1 VDDETRSR
9 MVRRAVHVGL
19 VFSLVYYLMPVD
31 LPVLGLRRWVL
42 LIGFIAVIL
51 GFEVYRLRKNMVF
64 LGLRPHEKNQ
74 IASFAYAATGLV
86 MVMWLF
92 PHEIAAVSVIGLA
105 LIDPLLGELR
115 RLRIPTV
122 VKVLLPMGGYW
133 LIALS
138 VLHFAGGR
146 EIWEELTM
154 GAAAMLV
161 AIPSEWFKIE
171 YVDDDFLMLLTPAIV
186 MAWLSLIL

>member
-1 VDDETRSR
+1 
-9 MVRRAVHVGL
+9 MHVGL

>member
-1 VDDETRSR
+1 